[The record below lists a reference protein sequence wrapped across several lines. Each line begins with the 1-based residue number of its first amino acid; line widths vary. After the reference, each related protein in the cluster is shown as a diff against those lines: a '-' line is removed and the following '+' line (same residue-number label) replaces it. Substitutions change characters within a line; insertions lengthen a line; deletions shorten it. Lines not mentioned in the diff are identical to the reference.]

1 MILFRNIFLNRQ
13 VIPSLEFQ
21 FTNFIISANSCEVLG
36 EKNQYL
42 KYHSGLLSSLFS
54 CMYIFPT

>member
-1 MILFRNIFLNRQ
+1 LDNTL

-21 FTNFIISANSCEVLG
+21 FTDSVISANSCEVLG

-42 KYHSGLLSSLFS
+42 KEDIIQD
-54 CMYIFPT
+54 C